1 MADNERARIAE
12 PRRGGRADARQLGG
26 RGLEVR
32 PAPRP
37 TGPIAYWKGNLAMS
51 RTDFTYVES
60 VSPGSGRRDPRAA
73 LASDAA
79 ALSLDGEWRFNLA
92 AGLHDTTEGF
102 ESPGF
107 DTGSWA
113 TLAVPS
119 MWQMHDLDG
128 DAPYGKPAYTNTYYP
143 FPVDPPRVPDANPTG
158 EYRRTFTLP
167 AEWPATGR
175 TVLRFEGVDS
185 AFAVWVNGTLLGDGK
200 GSRLPTEF
208 DATEHLVAGE
218 NTVAVRVHQWS
229 AASYLEDQDMWW
241 LSGIFRPVALVHRPE
256 QGIEDVFAHADFDHA
271 TGIGTLRVETTAGAR
286 VTVPELGIDIAA
298 GETASVP
305 VEPWTA
311 ETPRLYD
318 AVVATETERVS
329 LRVGFRTVTI
339 EDGLLKV
346 NGKRILLRGVNRH
359 EWDPDHGRTLSVETM
374 RRDLEIM
381 KRHNVNA
388 VRTSHYPP
396 DRRFLDLCDEIGV
409 WVVDECDLETHG
421 FVHHEWRQN
430 PSGEPMWRD
439 AYLDRM
445 ARMVERD
452 KNHASVIIWSL
463 GNESHTGDNLAAM
476 SQWAKQRDPGR
487 PIHYEGDWDSGYVDM
502 YSRMYADH
510 AETDLIGQKSE
521 GRTKDPALD
530 EHRRNIPFV
539 LCEYAHAMGNGPGGM
554 SEYQRLFEQY
564 ERCQGGFIWEWIDH
578 GVRMHAEDGREWFAY
593 GGDFDEP
600 LHDGNFITDG
610 LVFPDRAPSPGLVE
624 FKKVVEPVRITVQPG
639 SRAITVAN
647 LRDFADTGD
656 LAFTW
661 TVEDEGLTV
670 AEGDLEVRAVAAGES
685 AIIAFPAA
693 VAALAQPGGERWLTV
708 RAVLAKDEAWADAG
722 HEIAWGQA
730 ELGSTSA
737 PAPSGGTA
745 PVAEGNGYRLGNAAF
760 DALGR
765 LTAIGG
771 LAIEGPRLDLWRAPV
786 DNDLLGWHTQL
797 ADKWKDRNAGLD
809 RLEHKVLSIES
820 TEDGLT
826 VATRVGAGGAE
837 IAMGAVYRWRLAG
850 ERLWLTVE
858 VNPEGKWDFPLPRLG
873 VRASVPK
880 GLDQVEW
887 FGGGP
892 GEAYAD
898 TRAAA
903 RVGRFRSTVAGMQ
916 TPYVFPQENGSRID
930 VRWASL
936 SGEGT
941 TLKVFGAPEFAFTV
955 RPWTSEDLAAA
966 KHTHELVE
974 RDRLYVNLDA
984 ALQGMGSAACGPGVL
999 PEHRLLPEAT
1009 AFTIGFEVTE

>member
-1 MADNERARIAE
+1 
-12 PRRGGRADARQLGG
+12 
-26 RGLEVR
+26 
-32 PAPRP
+32 
-37 TGPIAYWKGNLAMS
+37 MS

-102 ESPGF
+102 EAPAF
-107 DTGSWA
+107 DSSGWA

-119 MWQMHDLDG
+119 MWQMTDLDG
-128 DAPYGKPAYTNTYYP
+128 DAPYGKPQYTNTVYP

-256 QGIEDVFAHADFDHA
+256 HGIEDVFAHADYDHA
-271 TGIGTLRVETTAGAR
+271 TGLGTLRVEVSAETAADAR

-298 GETASVP
+298 GETASVA

-318 AVVATETERVS
+318 AEVATATERVS
-329 LRVGFRTVTI
+329 LRIGFRTVAI

-359 EWDPDHGRTLSVETM
+359 EWDPDTGRTLAVETM

-409 WVVDECDLETHG
+409 WVIDECDLETHG
-421 FVHHEWRQN
+421 FVHHEWRNN
-430 PSGEPMWRD
+430 PSDEPMWRD

-510 AETDLIGQKSE
+510 AETDRIGHKTE
-521 GRTKDPALD
+521 DRTKDPALD

-554 SEYQRLFEQY
+554 SEYQRLFEQH

-578 GVRMHAEDGREWFAY
+578 GVRMHDADGREWFAY

-600 LHDGNFITDG
+600 LHDGNFVVDG
-610 LVFPDRAPSPGLVE
+610 LIFPNREPSPGLVE
-624 FKKVVEPVRITVQPG
+624 FKKVIEPVRITVQPG
-639 SRAITVAN
+639 SRAVAVEN

-661 TVEDEGLTV
+661 AVEDEGVIV
-670 AEGDLEVRAVAAGES
+670 AEGELEVRSIAAGES
-685 AIIAFPAA
+685 AVVAFPAG
-693 VAALAQPGGERWLTV
+693 VAALGRAEGERWLTV
-708 RAVLAKDEAWADAG
+708 RAVLAKDEAWAEAG

-730 ELGSTSA
+730 QLAAGAPGSA
-737 PAPSGGTA
+737 NGGTA
-745 PVAEGNGYRLGNAAF
+745 AVAEDRGYRLGGAAF

-771 LAIEGPRLDLWRAPV
+771 LEIEGPRLDLWRAPT
-786 DNDLLGWHTQL
+786 DNDLLGWHAPLVQQ
-797 ADKWKDRNAGLD
+797 WRDRNVALY
-809 RLEHKVLSIES
+809 RLEHKVLDIES
-820 TEDGLT
+820 TADGLT
-826 VATRVGAGGAE
+826 VSTRVGAAGAE
-837 IAMGAVYRWRLAG
+837 IAMGTVYRWRLDG
-850 ERLWLTVE
+850 GRLWLTVE
-858 VNPEGKWDFPLPRLG
+858 VNPEGEWDFPLPRLG
-873 VRASVPK
+873 VRASLPR
-880 GLDQVEW
+880 GFDEVEW

-936 SGEGT
+936 TGEGK

-955 RPWTSEDLAAA
+955 RPWTSEDIEAA

-974 RDRLYVNLDA
+974 RDRVYVNLDA
-984 ALQGMGSAACGPGVL
+984 GLHGMGSAACGPGVL
-999 PEHRLLPEAT
+999 PQHRLLPQAAAFTLGFEAT
-1009 AFTIGFEVTE
+1009 E

>member
-1 MADNERARIAE
+1 
-12 PRRGGRADARQLGG
+12 
-26 RGLEVR
+26 
-32 PAPRP
+32 
-37 TGPIAYWKGNLAMS
+37 MS

-79 ALSLDGEWRFNLA
+79 ALSLDGEWRFRLG

-102 ESPGF
+102 EDPAF
-107 DTGSWA
+107 DTAGWD

-128 DAPYGKPAYTNTYYP
+128 AAPYGKPQYTNTHYP

-167 AEWPATGR
+167 AEWPGTGQ
-175 TVLRFEGVDS
+175 TLLRFEGVDS
-185 AFAVWVNGTLLGDGK
+185 AFAVWLNGVLLGDGK

-208 DATEHLVAGE
+208 DATAHLKPGE

-256 QGIEDVFAHADFDHA
+256 NGVDDVFAHADYDHR
-271 TGIGTLRVETTAGAR
+271 TGLGTLRVEAAAGAR

-298 GETASVP
+298 GETATVA

-318 AVVATETERVS
+318 AEVATAAERVS
-329 LRVGFRTVTI
+329 LRIGFRTVAI

-359 EWDPDHGRTLSVETM
+359 EWDPDTGRTLSVETM

-409 WVVDECDLETHG
+409 WVIDECDLETHG
-421 FVHHEWRQN
+421 FVHHGWRKN
-430 PSGEPMWRD
+430 PSDEPMWRE

-452 KNHASVIIWSL
+452 KNHASVIMWSL
-463 GNESHTGDNLAAM
+463 GNESHTGQNLEAM
-476 SQWAKQRDPGR
+476 SAWAKQRDPGR
-487 PIHYEGDWDSGYVDM
+487 PIHYEGDWDSGYVDV

-510 AETDLIGQKSE
+510 AETDRIGHKTE
-521 GRTKDPALD
+521 GPTKDPALD
-530 EHRRNIPFV
+530 EHRRNIPFI
-539 LCEYAHAMGNGPGGM
+539 LCEYAHAMGNGPGGL
-554 SEYQRLFEQY
+554 SEYQRLFEQH

-578 GVRMHAEDGREWFAY
+578 GVRMHTEDGREWFAY
-593 GGDFDEP
+593 GGDFGEP
-600 LHDGNFITDG
+600 IHDGNFVVDG
-610 LVFPDRAPSPGLVE
+610 LVFPDREPSPGLVE
-624 FKKVVEPVRITVQPG
+624 FKKVVEPVRITVDAG
-639 SRAITVAN
+639 SRTVTIAN

-656 LAFTW
+656 LGFQWA
-661 TVEDEGLTV
+661 VEDGGESQARGELDV
-670 AEGDLEVRAVAAGES
+670 PAVAAGES
-685 AIIAFPAA
+685 AILPFPAA
-693 VAALAQPGGERWLTV
+693 VAELPAVAGGERWLTV
-708 RAVLAKDEAWADAG
+708 RAVLAKDEPWAEAG
-722 HEIAWGQA
+722 HEIAWGQGQLA
-730 ELGSTSA
+730 ATAA
-737 PAPSGGTA
+737 PGPDGPGVA
-745 PVAEGNGYRLGNAAF
+745 PVAEDRGFRLGGARF

-765 LTAIGG
+765 LTGIGG
-771 LAIEGPRLDLWRAPV
+771 LDVDGPRLDLWRAPT
-786 DNDLLGWHTQL
+786 DNDLLSWDSPL
-797 ADKWKDRNAGLD
+797 ANKWRDRNAALY
-809 RLEHKVLSIES
+809 RLEHKVLDIES
-820 TEDGLT
+820 TPDGLT
-826 VATRVGAGGAE
+826 VATRVGAAGAE
-837 IAMGAVYRWRLAG
+837 IAMRTVYRWKLAG

-858 VNPEGKWDFPLPRLG
+858 VNPEGTWDFPLPRLG

-880 GLDQVEW
+880 ELNEVEW

-916 TPYVFPQENGSRID
+916 TPYVFPQENGSRVD
-930 VRWASL
+930 VRWAAL
-936 SGEGT
+936 SGGGR
-941 TLKVFGAPEFAFTV
+941 TLRVFGSPQFALTV
-955 RPWTSEDLAAA
+955 RPWTSEDLEAAR
-966 KHTHELVE
+966 HPYDLVE
-974 RDRLYVNLDA
+974 RDRLSVNLDA

-999 PEHRLLPEAT
+999 PEHRLLPQAT
-1009 AFTIGFEVTE
+1009 AFTLGFEATE

>member
-1 MADNERARIAE
+1 
-12 PRRGGRADARQLGG
+12 
-26 RGLEVR
+26 
-32 PAPRP
+32 
-37 TGPIAYWKGNLAMS
+37 MS

-79 ALSLDGEWRFNLA
+79 ALSLDGDWRFRLG
-92 AGLHDTTEGF
+92 AGLHDTTDGF
-102 ESPGF
+102 EAPAF
-107 DTGSWA
+107 DPDHTDTGAWD

-128 DAPYGKPAYTNTYYP
+128 EAPYGKPQYTNTYYP
-143 FPVDPPRVPDANPTG
+143 FPVDPPRIPDANPTG

-167 AEWPATGR
+167 AEWPATG
-175 TVLRFEGVDS
+175 TTLLRFEGVDS
-185 AFAVWVNGTLLGDGK
+185 AFAVWVNGILLGDGK

-208 DATEHLVAGE
+208 DATAHLVPGE

-256 QGIEDVFAHADFDHA
+256 NGLDDVFAHADYDHR
-271 TGIGTLRVETTAGAR
+271 TGLGTLKVDAAEGAR
-286 VTVPELGIDIAA
+286 VHVPELGIDIAA
-298 GETASVP
+298 GESASVA

-318 AVVATETERVS
+318 AIVATATERVT
-329 LRVGFRTVTI
+329 LRIGFRTVEI
-339 EDGLLKV
+339 DGGLLKV

-359 EWDPDHGRTLSVETM
+359 EWDPDNGRTLSVETM
-374 RRDLEIM
+374 RRDLELM

-409 WVVDECDLETHG
+409 WVIDECDLETHG
-421 FVHHEWRQN
+421 FVHHDWRQN
-430 PSGEPMWRD
+430 PSDEPMWRE

-452 KNHASVIIWSL
+452 KNHASIIIWSL
-463 GNESHTGDNLAAM
+463 GNESHTGENLAAM
-476 SQWAKQRDPGR
+476 SEWAKQRDPGR
-487 PIHYEGDWDSGYVDM
+487 PIHYEGDWDSAYVDV

-510 AETDLIGQKSE
+510 AETDRIGHRTE
-521 GRTKDPALD
+521 DRTKDPALD
-530 EHRRNIPFV
+530 EHRRNIPFI

-554 SEYQRLFEQY
+554 SEYQRLFEQHD
-564 ERCQGGFIWEWIDH
+564 RCQGGFIWEWIDH
-578 GVRMHAEDGREWFAY
+578 GVRRHTADGREWFAY

-600 LHDGNFITDG
+600 IHDGNFVVDG
-610 LVFPDRAPSPGLVE
+610 LVFPNREPSPGLVE
-624 FKKVVEPVRITVQPG
+624 FKKVVEPVRITAEPG
-639 SRAITVAN
+639 AATVSIAN
-647 LRDFADTGD
+647 LRDFADTAD
-656 LAFTW
+656 LQFTW
-661 TVEDEGLTV
+661 TIEDEGQVV
-670 AEGDLEVRAVAAGES
+670 AHGDLDVPAVAAGES
-685 AIIAFPAA
+685 ANIPFPAA
-693 VAALAQPGGERWLTV
+693 ALAAAEGERWLTV
-708 RAVLAKDEAWADAG
+708 RAVLAKDEPWAAAG

-730 ELGSTSA
+730 QLNAGTA
-737 PAPSGGTA
+737 PAPVGTGAA
-745 PVAEGNGYRLGNAAF
+745 PAAVDRGHRLGDAAF
-760 DALGR
+760 DAFGR

-771 LAIEGPRLDLWRAPV
+771 LELDGPRLDLWRAPT
-786 DNDLLGWHTQL
+786 DNDLLSWYAPL
-797 ADKWKDRNAGLD
+797 ADQWKDRNAALY
-809 RLEHKVLSIES
+809 RLEHKVLDIRAEAG
-820 TEDGLT
+820 GLT
-826 VATRVGAGGAE
+826 VATRVGAAGAAL
-837 IAMGAVYRWRLAG
+837 AMGAVYRWKLADG
-850 ERLWLTVE
+850 KLWLTVE
-858 VNPEGKWDFPLPRLG
+858 VNPEGDWDFPLPRLG
-873 VRASVPK
+873 VRAALPK
-880 GLDQVEW
+880 HLDQVEW

-903 RVGRFRSTVAGMQ
+903 RVGRFTSTVAGLQ

-936 SGEGT
+936 TGNGQA
-941 TLKVFGAPEFAFTV
+941 LKVYGAPHFALTV

-966 KHTHELVE
+966 AHQTDLVE

-999 PEHRLLPEAT
+999 PEHRLLPRAT
-1009 AFTIGFEVTE
+1009 AFTLGFAATE

>member
-1 MADNERARIAE
+1 
-12 PRRGGRADARQLGG
+12 
-26 RGLEVR
+26 
-32 PAPRP
+32 
-37 TGPIAYWKGNLAMS
+37 MS

-79 ALSLDGEWRFNLA
+79 VLGLDGDWRFRLA

-102 ESPGF
+102 EDPAF
-107 DTGSWA
+107 DAGGWD

-128 DAPYGKPAYTNTYYP
+128 EAPYGKPQYTNVHYP

-158 EYRRTFTLP
+158 EYRRAFALP
-167 AEWPATGR
+167 ADWPATGR

-185 AFAVWVNGTLLGDGK
+185 AFAVWVNGTRLGDGK

-208 DATEHLVAGE
+208 DATDHLVPGE

-241 LSGIFRPVALVHRPE
+241 LSGIFRPVSLVHRPE
-256 QGIEDVFAHADFDHA
+256 GGVEDVFAHADYDHR
-271 TGIGTLRVETTAGAR
+271 TGMGTLRVDAAAGAR
-286 VTVPELGIDIAA
+286 VQVPELGIDIAA
-298 GETASVP
+298 GETAAVA

-318 AVVATETERVS
+318 AVVATEAERVE
-329 LRVGFRTVTI
+329 LRIGFRTVAV
-339 EDGLLKV
+339 EDGVLKV

-374 RRDLEIM
+374 RRDLELM

-396 DRRFLDLCDEIGV
+396 DRRFLDLCDELGV

-421 FVHHEWRQN
+421 FVFYEWRNN
-430 PSGEPMWRD
+430 PSDEPMWRE

-452 KNHASVIIWSL
+452 KNHASVLMWSL
-463 GNESHTGDNLAAM
+463 GNESHTGRNLAAM
-476 SQWAKQRDPGR
+476 SAWVKERDPGR
-487 PIHYEGDWDSGYVDM
+487 PVHYEGDWDCGYVDV

-510 AETDLIGQKSE
+510 AETDRIGHRTE
-521 GRTKDPALD
+521 DRTKDPALD
-530 EHRRNIPFV
+530 EHRRNLPFV

-554 SEYQRLFEQY
+554 SEYQRLFEQH

-578 GVRMHAEDGREWFAY
+578 GVRRRTEDGREWFAY

-600 LHDGNFITDG
+600 IHDGNFVVDG
-610 LVFPDRAPSPGLVE
+610 LVFPDREPSPGLVE
-624 FKKVVEPVRITVQPG
+624 FKKVVEPVRIAVEAG
-639 SRAITVAN
+639 ARSIGVAN
-647 LRDFADTGD
+647 LRDFAGTGD
-656 LAFTW
+656 LRFTW
-661 TVEDEGLTV
+661 SVEDEGV
-670 AEGDLEVRAVAAGES
+670 EVAAGELDVPAVEAGAS
-685 AIIAFPAA
+685 AVVRFPEA
-693 VAALAQPGGERWLTV
+693 VAALGAARGERWLTV
-708 RAVLAKDEAWADAG
+708 RAVLAKDEPWAEAG
-722 HEIAWGQA
+722 HEIAWGQGPLA
-730 ELGSTSA
+730 AVSA
-737 PAPSGGTA
+737 PAPTGPGV
-745 PVAEGNGYRLGNAAF
+745 PAEAAGRGFRLGGAEF

-765 LTAIGG
+765 LTALGG
-771 LAIEGPRLDLWRAPV
+771 LAIDGPRLDLWRAPT
-786 DNDLLGWHTQL
+786 DNDLRSWHAPL
-797 ADKWKDRNAGLD
+797 ADRWKDRAAALY
-809 RLEHKVLSIES
+809 RLEHKVLGVEA
-820 TEDGLT
+820 TAEGLE
-826 VATRVGAGGAE
+826 VSTRVGAAGAE
-837 IAMGAVYRWRLAG
+837 IAMDAVYQWRLDG
-850 ERLWLTVE
+850 DRLWLTVAATPRGE
-858 VNPEGKWDFPLPRLG
+858 WDFPLPRLG
-873 VRASVPK
+873 VRAAVPK
-880 GLDQVEW
+880 GLDEVEW

-898 TRAAA
+898 TREAA
-903 RVGRFRSTVAGMQ
+903 RVGRFRSTVAGLQ

-930 VRWASL
+930 VRWATL
-936 SGEGT
+936 SGGGR
-941 TLKVFGAPEFAFTV
+941 TLRVVGAPYFALTV

-966 KHTHELVE
+966 AHPHELVE
-974 RDRLYVNLDA
+974 SDRLHVNLDA

-999 PEHRLLPEAT
+999 PEHRLLPQAA
-1009 AFTIGFEVTE
+1009 AFSLGFEVTE

>member
-1 MADNERARIAE
+1 
-12 PRRGGRADARQLGG
+12 
-26 RGLEVR
+26 
-32 PAPRP
+32 
-37 TGPIAYWKGNLAMS
+37 MS
-51 RTDFTYVES
+51 RTDYTYVES

-102 ESPGF
+102 ENPGF
-107 DTGSWA
+107 DAADWD

-167 AEWPATGR
+167 ADWPATGR

-208 DATEHLVAGE
+208 DATAHLVPGE

-256 QGIEDVFAHADFDHA
+256 GGIEDVFAHAGYDHA
-271 TGIGTLRVETTAGAR
+271 TGAGTLRVEAPEGAR

-298 GETASVP
+298 GETATVP

-318 AVVATETERVS
+318 AVVATDAERVS
-329 LRVGFRTVTI
+329 LRIGFRTVAI

-359 EWDPDHGRTLSVETM
+359 EWDPDNGRTLTVETM

-396 DRRFLDLCDEIGV
+396 DRRFLGLCDELGV
-409 WVVDECDLETHG
+409 WVIDECDLETHG
-421 FVHHEWRQN
+421 FVHHEWRNN
-430 PSGEPMWRD
+430 PSDVPMWKD

-452 KNHASVIIWSL
+452 KNHASVIMWSL
-463 GNESHTGDNLAAM
+463 GNESHTGENLAAM

-487 PIHYEGDWDSGYVDM
+487 PVHYEGDWDSGYVDV
-502 YSRMYADH
+502 YSRMYADT
-510 AETDLIGQKSE
+510 AETDRIGQQAE
-521 GRTKDPALD
+521 EPTKDPALD
-530 EHRRNIPFV
+530 EHRRNLPFI
-539 LCEYAHAMGNGPGGM
+539 LCEYAHAMGNGPGGL
-554 SEYQRLFEQY
+554 SEYQRLFEQH

-578 GVRMHAEDGREWFAY
+578 GVRMHTEDGREWFAY
-593 GGDFDEP
+593 GGDFGEP
-600 LHDGNFITDG
+600 LHDGNFVVDG
-610 LVFPDRAPSPGLVE
+610 LVFPDREPSPGLVE

-639 SRAITVAN
+639 SRAISVAN

-661 TVEDEGLTV
+661 TVEDEGRTV
-670 AEGDLEVRAVAAGES
+670 AEGDLDVRAVAAGES
-685 AIIAFPAA
+685 AIVAFPADI
-693 VAALAQPGGERWLTV
+693 AALGQADGERWLTV
-708 RAVLAKDEAWADAG
+708 RAVLAKDEAWAEAG

-730 ELGSTSA
+730 QLAAGTQTGTS
-737 PAPSGGTA
+737 GRTA
-745 PVAEGNGYRLGNAAF
+745 PVAESGGYRLGDAVF

-771 LAIEGPRLDLWRAPV
+771 LDIEGPRLDLWRAPV
-786 DNDLLGWHTQL
+786 DNDLLGWHAYAQV
-797 ADKWKDRNAGLD
+797 AAKWKDRNAGLD
-809 RLEHKVLSIES
+809 RLEHKVLDIES
-820 TEDGLT
+820 TADGLT

-837 IAMGAVYRWRLAG
+837 IAMGAVYRWRRDG
-850 ERLWLTVE
+850 DRLWLTVE
-858 VNPEGKWDFPLPRLG
+858 VNPEGTWDLPLPRLG

-880 GLDQVEW
+880 ALNEVEW

-903 RVGRFRSTVAGMQ
+903 RIGRFQSTAARMQ

-930 VRWASL
+930 VRWARL
-936 SGEGT
+936 SGGGRSLT
-941 TLKVFGAPEFAFTV
+941 MIGAPEFAFTV
-955 RPWTSEDLAAA
+955 RPWTSEQLEAAR
-966 KHTHELVE
+966 HTYDLVE
-974 RDRLYVNLDA
+974 GERLYVNLDA
-984 ALQGMGSAACGPGVL
+984 GLHGMGSAACGPGVL
-999 PEHRLLPEAT
+999 PEHRLLPAAT
-1009 AFTIGFEVTE
+1009 AFTLGFEATE